1 MILSTISLVLFAAQ
15 ARVDLL
21 DGSKVFGNISSIDLN
36 SVVLVD
42 GEDNETTLT
51 TDNVLD
57 VTPATNAVFRQAEI
71 AASNLDFMNASNA
84 FAEVASKSEDPAL
97 QSFAELRS
105 AEVLIAWAK
114 TDNSQYSAAIT
125 LLNTWTSDNS
135 ESFWLPRAQMALA
148 QALANTGDID
158 GATSLMSAL
167 SDMAFEKNLARHIE
181 LQANIIRC
189 EAFLI
194 GQQAQVAQSRLKSL
208 NDKIGSMI
216 RDSETPVA
224 LMTTARGLY
233 SKVQILSGQAIQATD
248 GISAAQSYWQALA
261 DDSAT
266 SPVVRSAAWLG
277 LAEAAIESGE
287 LRSAQL
293 QLAKIVATMPSSP
306 DVTPQA
312 LYQLASVSNSLL
324 DTKASRSAANR
335 LSTYYPN
342 SSWAIKAT
350 SQGL

>member
-1 MILSTISLVLFAAQ
+1 
-15 ARVDLL
+15 
-21 DGSKVFGNISSIDLN
+21 
-36 SVVLVD
+36 
-42 GEDNETTLT
+42 
-51 TDNVLD
+51 
-57 VTPATNAVFRQAEI
+57 
-71 AASNLDFMNASNA
+71 
-84 FAEVASKSEDPAL
+84 
-97 QSFAELRS
+97 
-105 AEVLIAWAK
+105 
-114 TDNSQYSAAIT
+114 
-125 LLNTWTSDNS
+125 
-135 ESFWLPRAQMALA
+135 
-148 QALANTGDID
+148 
-158 GATSLMSAL
+158 
-167 SDMAFEKNLARHIE
+167 
-181 LQANIIRC
+181 
-189 EAFLI
+189 
-194 GQQAQVAQSRLKSL
+194 
-208 NDKIGSMI
+208 MI